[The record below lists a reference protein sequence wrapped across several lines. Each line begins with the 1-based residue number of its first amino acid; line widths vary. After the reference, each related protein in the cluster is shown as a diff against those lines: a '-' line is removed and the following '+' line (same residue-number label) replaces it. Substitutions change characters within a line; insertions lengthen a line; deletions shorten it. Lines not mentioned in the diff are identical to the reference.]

1 MPSSALKTT
10 ALKMSTFLSR
20 KYLMEAAL
28 ANDLA
33 RVRKCVRVFPHHLTE
48 PNDRGEMPLNEYR
61 RRIAEAERCRKVE
74 AQLTPPFEPQNAW
87 TTKPRWYGQT
97 GAYAFVAW

>member
-1 MPSSALKTT
+1 MTALKTV
-10 ALKMSTFLSR
+10 AIKMSSLLSR
-20 KYLMEAAL
+20 KTLMEAAL

-33 RVRKCVRVFPHHLTE
+33 RVKKCVRVFPHHLSE
-48 PNDRGEMPLNEYR
+48 PNLMGETPLNEYR
-61 RRIAEAERCRKVE
+61 GLVPEAARNRKIE

-87 TTKPRWYGQT
+87 TTKPRWYGQE

>member
-1 MPSSALKTT
+1 MPSALAKT
-10 ALKMSTFLSR
+10 AVLKMSSFLSR
-20 KYLMEAAL
+20 KTLMEAAL

-33 RVRKCVRVFPHHLTE
+33 RVRKCVRMFPHHLSE
-48 PNDRGEMPLNEYR
+48 PNGKGEMPLNEYR
-61 RRIAEAERCRKVE
+61 RRMAEAGRCRKIE

-87 TTKPRWYGQT
+87 TTPPRWYGQE